1 MEREK
6 LKKEK
11 DKIRKDKKK
20 FYSQNS
26 PRNVPHCGE

>member
-11 DKIRKDKKK
+11 DKIRKDKNF